1 MVLCLCILGTCVLLF
16 FVCLVS
22 LVADPSST
30 SFKEWLDSVLADT
43 VGGILF
49 RYLGCAFIVAGM
61 LVSVSAYAAEE
72 GPGQDPA
79 PEVTESVEPTA
90 TPKASLGDD
99 HAPDDPVIT
108 MPPSLVTTSEPFAT
122 DPPQELP
129 PVPEVTPDNTPGLET
144 PGAEGN
150 LKEENSTPSNTPVAS
165 APSGG
170 GIVDGPE
177 IFDDPVETPVPSVEP
192 TPMLVDEYQ
201 QELLQDIQYIE
212 GLLCFIVVVILCY
225 FSYKFFRIFF

>member
-1 MVLCLCILGTCVLLF
+1 MVLCLSILGICLLLF
-16 FVCLVS
+16 FACLVS
-22 LVADPSST
+22 LVADPGST

-49 RYLGCAFIVAGM
+49 RYLGCALVVAGM

-79 PEVTESVEPTA
+79 PEVTENVEPTA
-90 TPKASLGDD
+90 TPPPSLGDD
-99 HAPDDPVIT
+99 HAPGDPVYT
-108 MPPSLVTTSEPFAT
+108 MPPVTVTTREPFAT
-122 DPPQELP
+122 DQPQEEP
-129 PVPEVTPDNTPGLET
+129 PEPESTPDNTPGIET
-144 PGAEGN
+144 PGDHQV
-150 LKEENSTPSNTPVAS
+150 LKEENSTPSNTSAPF

-170 GIVDGPE
+170 TFSGPE

-192 TPMLVDEYQ
+192 SPMLVDEYQ

-212 GLLCFIVVVILCY
+212 GLLCFVVVVILCY